1 MQSILEQITDWL
13 KSMIISGIMGNLS
26 GMFDS
31 VNQQVG
37 QIAGDVGTTPA
48 NFSPAVF
55 SMIRNISESVI
66 LPIAGMVL
74 TFIAC
79 YELIQMLIEHN
90 NLANFETWTFFK
102 WVFKTFLAVT
112 LISNTFNITMAVFD
126 VAQQVISRSGGLIS
140 GSTSV
145 SDATLTA
152 MQATLEGMDLG
163 PLLGLYL
170 QTFVVQVTMLALS
183 AIIFVIVYG
192 RMVEIYLMVSL
203 APIPFATFG
212 NHEQSHTGQN
222 YLRSLFALGF
232 QGFLIMICVGIEADS
247 FREKIWCLPASD
259 LLGVGRATEKVLSG
273 YGIHTIGEL
282 AATSDDFLKCRLGK
296 NGLAIKKYANGLD
309 DSLVMRSDYV
319 SPVKSIGHGIT
330 TMQDLEN
337 NAEVWCVM
345 LELVQE
351 IGTKLRTHK
360 KKAGGIAIS
369 IRNNELFT
377 KEWQCR
383 ISIPTQSPTYLAKTA
398 FSLFAKNYQW
408 EHPIRSV
415 TVRAINLFEEDC
427 PIQYDLF
434 TDVKSLDRQERLDAA
449 IEQIR
454 FRFGKDAIKNG
465 VLFQK
470 SKMPTERKV
479 DLVMPTGMIG

>member
-1 MQSILEQITDWL
+1 MKKSEKKNLLIGSIFLAMFAVWTALIQSVDVQPLGQNGTSIGFATFNCWFHHFTGVNMAIYTITDWMGL
-13 KSMIISGIMGNLS
+13 VPVVICLIFAGIGLVQLIKRRSLFRVDADIMI
-26 GMFDS
+26 
-31 VNQQVG
+31 
-37 QIAGDVGTTPA
+37 
-48 NFSPAVF
+48 
-55 SMIRNISESVI
+55 
-66 LPIAGMVL
+66 
-74 TFIAC
+74 
-79 YELIQMLIEHN
+79 
-90 NLANFETWTFFK
+90 
-102 WVFKTFLAVT
+102 
-112 LISNTFNITMAVFD
+112 
-126 VAQQVISRSGGLIS
+126 
-140 GSTSV
+140 
-145 SDATLTA
+145 
-152 MQATLEGMDLG
+152 LG
-163 PLLGLYL
+163 VY
-170 QTFVVQVTMLALS
+170 
-183 AIIFVIVYG
+183 FVIVFLAYAIFEMIPINYRPILIEG
-192 RMVEIYLMVSL
+192 VSFNK
-203 APIPFATFG
+203 IFAK
-212 NHEQSHTGQN
+212 
-222 YLRSLFALGF
+222 LGSDMKKPDA
-232 QGFLIMICVGIEADS
+232 ITCIEADS

-309 DSLVMRSDYV
+309 DSPVMLSDYV

-398 FSLFAKNYQW
+398 FALFDKNYQW